1 MAPKKEQSGMDFI
14 VRPKNEGLGFQ
25 LEAVSE
31 VIKLEFE
38 QRKLLAELVTTSPPS
53 VSMRRPSRWNDIT
66 FSDAAGRS

>member
-1 MAPKKEQSGMDFI
+1 MDFI

-38 QRKLLAELVTTSPPS
+38 QRKLQAEWVITSPP
-53 VSMRRPSRWNDIT
+53 VGFYATAFEME
-66 FSDAAGRS
+66 

>member
-38 QRKLLAELVTTSPPS
+38 QRKLQAEWVITSPP
-53 VSMRRPSRWNDIT
+53 VGFYATAFEME
-66 FSDAAGRS
+66 